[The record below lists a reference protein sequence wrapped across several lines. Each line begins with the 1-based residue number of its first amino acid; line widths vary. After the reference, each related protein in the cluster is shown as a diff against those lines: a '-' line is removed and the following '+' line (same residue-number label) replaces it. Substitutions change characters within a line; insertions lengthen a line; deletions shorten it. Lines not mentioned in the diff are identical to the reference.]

1 MPTPIK
7 INIAVK
13 IALIATLL
21 FITGCSSIT
30 GERIAQD
37 GSRLTIRAH
46 RMLWKSDKIAFTL
59 ESQGLKATLSV
70 GSSATDAETAKAITE
85 GAVKALTRP

>member
-1 MPTPIK
+1 MK
-7 INIAVK
+7 
-13 IALIATLL
+13 TLL
-21 FITGCSSIT
+21 LISLLCLTGCSSIT

-37 GSRLTIRAH
+37 GSKLTIRAH
-46 RMLWKSDKIAFTL
+46 RMLWKSDKIAFSL
-59 ESQGLKATLSV
+59 ESQGLKATLTV